1 MAKISDRQCNAL
13 FVLLAKN
20 PPDILGATVLN
31 LVMGIMGDD
40 LERVWGCLVSAGLID
55 PDDPDF
61 HLPS

>member
-1 MAKISDRQCNAL
+1 MAEISDRQRNAL

-20 PPDILGATVLN
+20 PPDILGATVLG
-31 LVMGIMGDD
+31 LVMGVIGDD

-55 PDDPDF
+55 PDDPDL